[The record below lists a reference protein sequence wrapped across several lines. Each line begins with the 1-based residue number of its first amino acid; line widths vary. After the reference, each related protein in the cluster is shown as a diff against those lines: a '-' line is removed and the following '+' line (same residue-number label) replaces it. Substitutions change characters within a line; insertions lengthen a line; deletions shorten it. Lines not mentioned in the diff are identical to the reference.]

1 VSSLPACFSLPGDH
15 LAWTAAF
22 FAFAGLGF
30 LPAPPSW
37 SFRRYLSSGAVILM
51 FSGSVFLPEAL
62 SLSLGLYLSS
72 EAVVLGSRARVFLP
86 DDSSQ
91 E

>member
-1 VSSLPACFSLPGDH
+1 
-15 LAWTAAF
+15 
-22 FAFAGLGF
+22 
-30 LPAPPSW
+30 
-37 SFRRYLSSGAVILM
+37 M